1 MGFGSILRHII
12 EWRKF
17 LIIVFLPLVLLPIP
31 VTRQTSV
38 AKCAYAVIIIGV
50 FWVMEVMPI
59 AVTSLIPI
67 FIFPILGIMPSSEVC
82 VNYANDT
89 LMLFMGSLV
98 VAAAVERWN
107 LHKRI
112 ALRALTLV
120 GPEPRW
126 LMLGVM
132 LPTWFLSMWMSNT
145 ATTAMMIP
153 ILNAILTQI
162 REVKQKVHEDK
173 RRDSYDET
181 TCLQE
186 THNGHI
192 PQEHPKRE
200 VKVMLEMDNILEP
213 GHPVTLLAESSSLQV
228 PVEQERF
235 KRVESDASINAA
247 DFTSRSMLTHPVE
260 NDRPITR
267 ENTAYENSAK
277 CEDEKEYEQL
287 AKTFA
292 LCTAYAANAGGIAT
306 LTGTPP
312 NIILKGQA
320 DIPMSNNTRRGE
332 RSNMQAETDREFEE
346 LAKTFATCV
355 AYAASC
361 GGVATLTGT
370 PPNIILKG
378 QADILYNEYNIPSA
392 ITFAN
397 WLVVGI
403 PLSLIV
409 FIATWIWL
417 QIYALRKKCLCCVKS
432 DDDYSAVK
440 VHLRHEYH
448 RLGPMSFAEKVVL
461 CDFVMLALL
470 WIMRNPVFM
479 PGWGKLFPERYVQ
492 DSTAAIFMSV
502 MLFVLPSDLPFLKKK
517 AQRTDELTAR
527 HAYIPLLTWKYVN
540 DKMAWGVLL
549 LMGGG
554 FALADGCSK
563 SGLSLWLSDQLTI
576 FADLPD
582 WLTAALLAYITA
594 AITNVTSNAA
604 TATLFLPI
612 VGGLAIRLA
621 VHPLYFMIPCAV
633 AASFAFMLPVGT
645 PPNAIVFSTGYL
657 KVSDMM
663 KAGFVINII
672 SVGILCL
679 ALNSFIYPVF
689 DLGNIPDAF
698 LSNKTSGVTQVITG
712 VNNTL
717 SYNVTN
723 AAS

>member
-1 MGFGSILRHII
+1 MSCGLKLKHII
-12 EWRKF
+12 QWRKF
-17 LIIVFLPLVLLPIP
+17 LIIVLLPVLLLPLLVFGE
-31 VTRQTSV
+31 TSV

-67 FIFPILGIMPSSEVC
+67 FLFPILGIMPSAEVC

-89 LMLFMGSLV
+89 LMLFMGSLI

-153 ILNAILTQI
+153 ILSAILTQI
-162 REVKQKVHEDK
+162 REVKEKVHEDK
-173 RRDSYDET
+173 RRVRRDSADET

-186 THNGHI
+186 THNGYI
-192 PQEHPKRE
+192 PNEARKRE
-200 VKVMLEMDNILEP
+200 VKVVLEMDNILEP
-213 GHPVTLLAESSSLQV
+213 GHPVTLPV
-228 PVEQERF
+228 PVEPERF
-235 KRVESDASINAA
+235 NRVDSDASINAA
-247 DFTSRSMLTHPVE
+247 DFTSQSMLTKPAHQHTRPE
-260 NDRPITR
+260 NITYD
-267 ENTAYENSAK
+267 NTVKS
-277 CEDEKEYEQL
+277 EDEKEYEQL

-292 LCTAYAANAGGIAT
+292 LCTAYAANSGGIAT

-320 DIPMSNNTRRGE
+320 DILY
-332 RSNMQAETDREFEE
+332 EE
-346 LAKTFATCV
+346 YGL
-355 AYAASC
+355 
-361 GGVATLTGT
+361 
-370 PPNIILKG
+370 
-378 QADILYNEYNIPSA
+378 PSA

-397 WLVVGI
+397 WLIVGI

-409 FIATWIWL
+409 FVATWIWL
-417 QIYALRKKCLCCVKS
+417 QVYALGKKCLCCIKS
-432 DDDYSAVK
+432 DDDFSVVK
-440 VHLRHEYH
+440 SHLKHEYLK
-448 RLGPMSFAEKVVL
+448 LGPMSFAEKVVFA
-461 CDFVMLALL
+461 DFVLLALL

-479 PGWGKLFPERYVQ
+479 PGWGKLFPERFVQ

-502 MLFVLPSDLPFLKKK
+502 MLFVLPSELPFLKNK
-517 AQRTDELTAR
+517 AHRTDELTAT

-563 SGLSLWLSDQLTI
+563 SGLSEWLSDKLTI
-576 FADLPD
+576 FADLPT
-582 WLTAALLAYITA
+582 WLTSALLAYITA

-612 VGGLAIRLA
+612 VGSLAIRLA
-621 VHPLYFMIPCAV
+621 IHPLYFMIPCAV

-657 KVSDMM
+657 RVSDMM
-663 KAGFVINII
+663 KAGFVINIV
-672 SVGILCL
+672 SVLILCL
-679 ALNSFIYPVF
+679 SLNSFIYPVF

-698 LSNKTSGVTQVITG
+698 LSNTSAAVTQIASA
-712 VNNTL
+712 VNNSLT
-717 SYNVTN
+717 YNITN
-723 AAS
+723 IAS

>member
-1 MGFGSILRHII
+1 
-12 EWRKF
+12 
-17 LIIVFLPLVLLPIP
+17 
-31 VTRQTSV
+31 
-38 AKCAYAVIIIGV
+38 
-50 FWVMEVMPI
+50 
-59 AVTSLIPI
+59 
-67 FIFPILGIMPSSEVC
+67 
-82 VNYANDT
+82 
-89 LMLFMGSLV
+89 MLFMGSLV

-126 LMLGVM
+126 LMLGIM

-162 REVKQKVHEDK
+162 REVKEKVNEGK
-173 RRDSYDET
+173 RRDSDDET

-186 THNGHI
+186 PQNGHI
-192 PQEHPKRE
+192 PSEPHKRD
-200 VKVMLEMDNILEP
+200 VKVVLEMDNILEP
-213 GHPVTLLAESSSLQV
+213 GHPVTFTRTESSNSL
-228 PVEQERF
+228 
-235 KRVESDASINAA
+235 NAV
-247 DFTSRSMLTHPVE
+247 DFTSRSMLTQPAEHARAE
-260 NDRPITR
+260 NVSYDNAGKS
-267 ENTAYENSAK
+267 EN
-277 CEDEKEYEQL
+277 EKEYEQL

-292 LCTAYAANAGGIAT
+292 LCTAYAANSGGIAT

-320 DIPMSNNTRRGE
+320 DIPMSNVSRGE
-332 RSNMQAETDREFEE
+332 RAHIKSKTDKEFEE

-378 QADILYNEYNIPSA
+378 QADILYGEYDMPSA

-397 WLVVGI
+397 WLIVGI
-403 PLSLIV
+403 PLSLVV

-417 QIYALRKKCLCCVKS
+417 QVYALGKKCLCCVKS
-432 DDDYSAVK
+432 DEDYSAVK
-440 VHLRHEYH
+440 IHLKHEYH

-461 CDFVMLALL
+461 IDFIALALL

-479 PGWGKLFPERYVQ
+479 PGWGKLFRERYVQ

-502 MLFVLPSDLPFLKKK
+502 ILFVLPSELPFLKKK
-517 AQRTDELTAR
+517 AQRTDELTAT
-527 HAYIPLLTWKYVN
+527 HPYIPLLTWKYVN

-563 SGLSLWLSDQLTI
+563 SGLSEWLSEKLTV
-576 FADLPD
+576 FADLPE

-612 VGGLAIRLA
+612 VGSLAIRLA

-663 KAGFVINII
+663 KAGFVINIV
-672 SVGILCL
+672 SVLILCL

-689 DLGNIPDAF
+689 DLGNIPEKFMRNNTAGI
-698 LSNKTSGVTQVITG
+698 TPVIT
-712 VNNTL
+712 VINSTL
-717 SYNVTN
+717 GYNITN
-723 AAS
+723 VGT

>member
-1 MGFGSILRHII
+1 MGLRHCLRQII
-12 EWRKF
+12 EWKNL
-17 LIIVFLPLVLLPIP
+17 LIVVLLPIALLPLP
-31 VTRQTSV
+31 VIAQTSV
-38 AKCAYAVIIIGV
+38 AKCAYAVIIIGT
-50 FWVMEVMPI
+50 FWVLEVMPI

-67 FIFPILGIMPSSEVC
+67 FLFPLLGIMPSAQVC

-126 LMLGVM
+126 LMLGIM

-145 ATTAMMIP
+145 ATTAMMVP
-153 ILNAILTQI
+153 ILNAILHCI
-162 REVKQKVHEDK
+162 KEVKEKVKEDD
-173 RRDSYDET
+173 RGSVDDET
-181 TCLQE
+181 SCLQG
-186 THNGHI
+186 HHQNGHVPNDTI
-192 PQEHPKRE
+192 KHD
-200 VKVMLEMDNILEP
+200 VKVVLEMDNILEP
-213 GHPVTLLAESSSLQV
+213 GHPVTLPVPVPPERFNRIESSASMNPNEFTSQSVLTGQ
-228 PVEQERF
+228 PDKQERPIIRDAMDY
-235 KRVESDASINAA
+235 KDHDKVEFD
-247 DFTSRSMLTHPVE
+247 
-260 NDRPITR
+260 
-267 ENTAYENSAK
+267 
-277 CEDEKEYEQL
+277 KEFDQL

-292 LCTAYAANAGGIAT
+292 LCTSYAANCGGIAT

-320 DIPMSNNTRRGE
+320 DIPIVSYNRADGLKVDTG
-332 RSNMQAETDREFEE
+332 TDKEFEE

-378 QADILYNEYNIPSA
+378 QADILYQDHDLPSA

-397 WLVVGI
+397 WLLVGI
-403 PLSLIV
+403 PLSLLV
-409 FIATWIWL
+409 FLATWIWL
-417 QIYALRKKCLCCVKS
+417 QMYALGKKCLCCIKQKE
-432 DDDYSAVK
+432 DYSAVRT
-440 VHLRHEYH
+440 HLRLEYH
-448 RLGPMSFAEKVVL
+448 KLGPMSFAEFVVL
-461 CDFVMLALL
+461 AVFVMLALL

-479 PGWGKLFPERYVQ
+479 PGWGRFFPARFVQ

-502 MLFVLPSDLPFLKKK
+502 ILFILPSELPFGKRNRSQK
-517 AQRTDELTAR
+517 DELTVT
-527 HAYIPLLTWKYVN
+527 HPYIPLLTWKYVN
-540 DKMAWGVLL
+540 DKIAWGVLL

-563 SGLSLWLSDQLTI
+563 SGLSEFLSEKLTI
-576 FADLPD
+576 FGGLPS
-582 WLTAALLAYITA
+582 WLTAAFLAYITA
-594 AITNVTSNAA
+594 GITNVTSNAA

-612 VGGLAIRLA
+612 VGNLAIRLS

-657 KVSDMM
+657 KISDMM
-663 KAGFVINII
+663 KAGSVINVV
-672 SVGILCL
+672 SVFILCL
-679 ALNSFIYPVF
+679 ALNIFIYPVF
-689 DLGNIPDAF
+689 DLGNIPKEFMA
-698 LSNKTSGVTQVITG
+698 NVTAVAVETVKTLNDTGTTSALYNITG
-712 VNNTL
+712 AG
-717 SYNVTN
+717 S
-723 AAS
+723 

>member
-1 MGFGSILRHII
+1 
-12 EWRKF
+12 
-17 LIIVFLPLVLLPIP
+17 
-31 VTRQTSV
+31 
-38 AKCAYAVIIIGV
+38 
-50 FWVMEVMPI
+50 
-59 AVTSLIPI
+59 
-67 FIFPILGIMPSSEVC
+67 
-82 VNYANDT
+82 
-89 LMLFMGSLV
+89 MLFMGSLV

-126 LMLGVM
+126 LMLGIM

-162 REVKQKVHEDK
+162 REVKEKVNEGK
-173 RRDSYDET
+173 RRDSDDET

-186 THNGHI
+186 PQNGHI
-192 PQEHPKRE
+192 PSEPHKRD
-200 VKVMLEMDNILEP
+200 VKVVLEMDNILEP
-213 GHPVTLLAESSSLQV
+213 GHPVTLPMPVEPQRFTRTESSNSL
-228 PVEQERF
+228 
-235 KRVESDASINAA
+235 NAV
-247 DFTSRSMLTHPVE
+247 DFTSRSMLTQPAEHARAE
-260 NDRPITR
+260 NVSYDNAGKS
-267 ENTAYENSAK
+267 EN
-277 CEDEKEYEQL
+277 EKEYEQL

-292 LCTAYAANAGGIAT
+292 LCTAYAANSGGIAT

-320 DIPMSNNTRRGE
+320 DILYGE
-332 RSNMQAETDREFEE
+332 YDM
-346 LAKTFATCV
+346 
-355 AYAASC
+355 
-361 GGVATLTGT
+361 
-370 PPNIILKG
+370 
-378 QADILYNEYNIPSA
+378 PSA

-397 WLVVGI
+397 WLIVGI
-403 PLSLIV
+403 PLSLVV

-417 QIYALRKKCLCCVKS
+417 QVYALGKKCLCCVKS
-432 DDDYSAVK
+432 DEDYSAVK
-440 VHLRHEYH
+440 IHLKHEYH

-461 CDFVMLALL
+461 IDFIALALL

-479 PGWGKLFPERYVQ
+479 PGWGKLFRERYVQ

-502 MLFVLPSDLPFLKKK
+502 ILFVLPSELPFLKKK
-517 AQRTDELTAR
+517 AQRTDELTAT
-527 HAYIPLLTWKYVN
+527 HPYIPLLTWKYVN

-563 SGLSLWLSDQLTI
+563 SGLSEWLSEKLTV
-576 FADLPD
+576 FADLPE

-612 VGGLAIRLA
+612 VGSLAIRLA

-663 KAGFVINII
+663 KAGFVINIV
-672 SVGILCL
+672 SVLILCL

-689 DLGNIPDAF
+689 DLGNIPEKFMRNNTAGI
-698 LSNKTSGVTQVITG
+698 TPVIT
-712 VNNTL
+712 VINSTL
-717 SYNVTN
+717 GYNITN
-723 AAS
+723 VGT

>member
-1 MGFGSILRHII
+1 MGFKQFLRQIN
-12 EWRKF
+12 EWKNL
-17 LIIVFLPLVLLPIP
+17 LIVVLLPIILLPLP
-31 VTRQTSV
+31 VHGQTSV

-292 LCTAYAANAGGIAT
+292 LCTAYAANAGGI
-306 LTGTPP
+306 
-312 NIILKGQA
+312 
-320 DIPMSNNTRRGE
+320 
-332 RSNMQAETDREFEE
+332 
-346 LAKTFATCV
+346 
-355 AYAASC
+355 
-361 GGVATLTGT
+361 ATLTGT